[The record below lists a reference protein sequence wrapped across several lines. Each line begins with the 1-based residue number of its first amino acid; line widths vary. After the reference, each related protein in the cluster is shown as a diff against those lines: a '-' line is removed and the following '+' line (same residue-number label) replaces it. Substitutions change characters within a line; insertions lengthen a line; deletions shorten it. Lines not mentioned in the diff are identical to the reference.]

1 MNYLSIFNNIEE
13 EDINKMLKCFEA
25 KTRTYKKDS
34 TIVNYIGNTS
44 MIGIILKGKAELIR
58 YDYLGNRTIIE
69 ILKENDIFGEVFS
82 NYNIDELS
90 IKATE
95 ETTILFIDYYHIT
108 KRCKKACP
116 YHSKLVENVLNI
128 LSNKIVNSNERIEI
142 LAKRSTREKLLAYF
156 EITAKQKLSKS
167 FVIPFTYTDLADYLG
182 VDRSAMQRELKN
194 LKDEGF
200 IKTNG
205 KKITLTY

>member
-128 LSNKIVNSNERIEI
+128 LSNKIVNSNEKIEI

>member
-116 YHSKLVENVLNI
+116 YHSKSVENVLNI